1 MISPVETK
9 NEFFDYYQ
17 RKGFVRE
24 VGIGPQINAD
34 YWKLLLV
41 NSVLVRFTPVF
52 EGQEAISAP
61 LCSQQVG
68 FSDIPEKVEGSDGYL
83 TSFEQIG
90 TGSQHHSDEGAATIF
105 WEFFEYRLSMDRSR
119 FSVTIPEGDEKAYD
133 IWSKL
138 GFTDFQI
145 RPRKG
150 NILNV
155 DDNKVG
161 GNYSAIVYDRGS
173 QYHQN
178 QKVECNLDCSC
189 GRFSE
194 LGDIGFLQGR
204 KGSKLIDSGVGLERL
219 VAVLNENSS
228 VFQAGSLKEIQ
239 DLVLTDGQIVNCD
252 QNTLKVVTDHLR
264 TIVTLINGDVL
275 PSNKGAG
282 YIVRKLIRNMCLSV
296 IDLGISSP
304 RLSLQADK
312 VAQILVD
319 NQYISSI
326 NRGDITQII
335 KSEEEKFMNLIKNGK
350 LTFDKFIRGKIS
362 ISTADLHNLYTTYG
376 LPEEITRKLAIE
388 NGISIT
394 S

>member
-1 MISPVETK
+1 MITPVETK
-9 NEFFDYYQ
+9 NEFFSYYQ
-17 RKGFVRE
+17 NNGFVRE
-24 VGIGPQINAD
+24 VGIGPQKNAD

-52 EGQEAISAP
+52 EGQETLSSP

-68 FSDIPEKVEGSDGYL
+68 FSDIPEKVEGNDGYL
-83 TSFEQIG
+83 TSFEQVG
-90 TGSQHHSDEGAATIF
+90 TGSQQHNDEKASTIF
-105 WEFFEYRLSMDRSR
+105 WEFFEHRLSMDRQN
-119 FSVTIPEGDEKAYD
+119 FSVTIPEGDESAYK

-138 GFTDFQI
+138 GFNDLQI

-173 QYHQN
+173 QYHEDQG
-178 QKVECNLDCSC
+178 VECHLDCPC

-219 VAVLNENSS
+219 VAVLNENTS

-239 DLVLTDGQIVNCD
+239 DLVLANGQIVNVD
-252 QNTLKVVTDHLR
+252 PNALKVVTDHLR
-264 TIVTLINGDVL
+264 TVVTLINGDVL

-282 YIVRKLIRNMCLSV
+282 YVVRKLIRNMCLSAMY
-296 IDLGISSP
+296 LGVTSPNLSS
-304 RLSLQADK
+304 QVEK
-312 VAQILVD
+312 VSQILTD
-319 NQYISSI
+319 NQYISSV

-335 KSEEEKFMNLIKNGK
+335 KIEEEKFMALIKKGK
-350 LTFDKFIRGKIS
+350 LTFDKFIRGKTSIS
-362 ISTADLHNLYTTYG
+362 IADLHNLYSTHG
-376 LPEEITRKLAIE
+376 LPEEIIRKLAIE

-394 S
+394 N